1 MADTAMLKRLG
12 RNLISTTVFQA
23 SGYVLA
29 MINVPYLTRTLGVA
43 DYGILAF
50 VISINAYLYLIIDWG
65 FSLGSTRDVAQA
77 RGDEDRLR
85 EIFWRTMTAKM
96 LLSLLSIVLLFAL
109 LPLQRVPAPIY
120 LLLPGLLNILGAVFT
135 VDWFVQGLERM
146 AMFTIYSIA
155 GRILVVLLTFILVHS
170 PKDTWI
176 ACGLQGVGTV
186 AAGFAGFYIACRHLK
201 MGRPRF
207 PLRQALFQIWD
218 YRHYF
223 LSQSSWIA
231 YSTGAPLV
239 LALVAGS
246 AQVGLFA
253 GADRMTRVAMA
264 LTVPA
269 SMVLYPRVNALL
281 TQSRVA
287 AARVAGP
294 FMGFQIVVALALGAF
309 FFFGADPI
317 ATIVLGP
324 GFHKSAVVLRWL
336 SALPLLTGIAGTLSR
351 QFLIPLGWSR
361 DVSRI
366 TMIFTVFY
374 LCLLTGGCFAWGAT
388 GAAIALITTELLL
401 SIVFTIYLLRHE
413 REFALASLAA
423 LTDTPRYVM
432 EVVRIFRNKL
442 RPRRPAPP
450 IPER

>member
-1 MADTAMLKRLG
+1 LADTAMLKRIG

-23 SGYVLA
+23 SGYLLA

-50 VISINAYLYLIIDWG
+50 VIGINAYLYLIVDWG

-77 RGDEDRLR
+77 RGDEDVLR
-85 EIFWRTMTAKM
+85 QIFWRTMTAKM
-96 LLSLLSIVLLFAL
+96 MLSLLSTVVLFAL
-109 LPLQRVPAPIY
+109 LFLHRVPSPIY
-120 LLLPGLLNILGAVFT
+120 LLLPGLLNIAGAVVT

-146 AMFTIYSIA
+146 ATFTIYSIA
-155 GRILVVLLTFILVHS
+155 GRTLVVLLTFALVHS
-170 PKDTWI
+170 PQDTWI
-176 ACGLQGVGTV
+176 ACALQGVGGL
-186 AAGFAGFYIACRHLK
+186 ANGAAGFYIACRYLR

-207 PLRQALFQIWD
+207 PLRSALIQIWD

-231 YSTGAPLV
+231 YTTAAPLI

-253 GADRMTRVAMA
+253 GAERMTRIAMA

-269 SMVLYPRVNALL
+269 SMVMYPRVNALL
-281 TQSRVA
+281 AQSRLA

-294 FMGFQIVVALALGAF
+294 FLGFQLMVSLVLGMI

-324 GFHKSAVVLRWL
+324 QFHKSAEVLRWL
-336 SALPLLTGIAGTLSR
+336 SALPLLTGVAGTLAR
-351 QFLIPLGWSR
+351 QFLIPLGWR
-361 DVSRI
+361 REVSRMTI
-366 TMIFTVFY
+366 SFTLLY
-374 LCLLTGGCFAWGAT
+374 LVLLASACFVWGAN
-388 GAAIALITTELLL
+388 GAAIALILTELLL
-401 SIVFTIYLLRHE
+401 SLSFTAFLFKHE
-413 REFALASLAA
+413 REFALAA
-423 LTDTPRYVM
+423 LTSLSDTPRYAM
-432 EVVRIFRNKL
+432 DIAKLMRAKFRPH
-442 RPRRPAPP
+442 RTART
-450 IPER
+450 